1 MTFIIGQR
9 WISNTESQ
17 LGLGIVTDTSHRQVT
32 LNFPAANEERIYATN
47 NPPLSRIMC
56 KEGEELIT
64 NELKTITITHV
75 EDNHGLLLYK
85 GTDESGATHTIT
97 EQSMHCSIKLS
108 TPEQRLFNGLLDK
121 LNSFKLRI
129 DTLNHISRLQQST
142 VRGLLGSRT
151 NHLPHQ
157 IYIAQ
162 EVAQRYAPR
171 VLLADEV
178 GLGKTIEAGMIL
190 HYQLHT
196 GRAQRVLIVVP
207 NTLIHQ
213 WLVEMRR
220 RFNLYFSIIDQNRY
234 DDEQRDAL
242 DDDDTDEIIP
252 VSIHNLFETEQLV
265 LCSIDFLMN
274 NEQAHEHATSAH
286 WDLLVVDEAH
296 HLYWSEDTKSPEYT
310 CIERLSAQS
319 KGLLLLTATP
329 EQVGIESHFARLRLL
344 DSARFYDFEQFK
356 KEEVQYQ
363 SINQMVQ
370 DLINHQQTSQSSDIS
385 PELKD
390 QLQVHLGEQTP
401 SNSND
406 AIKMLLDRHGTGRV
420 LFRNTRSAIQGFP
433 PRHLHPYPLSQPPLY
448 KALINQEAGIHLY
461 PEQRLDKETWMTHDP
476 RVQWLASKII
486 ELRPHKVLVICAE
499 AKTAIAL
506 EQHLKLKA
514 HIRSSTFHEG
524 LTIIERDRAA
534 AYFSEQELGA
544 QALICSEIGSEG
556 RNFQFAHH
564 LILFDLPLN
573 PDLLEQRIGRLDRIG
588 QLHPIQIHVP
598 YLVDTAQE
606 TLFRWYHE
614 GINLFEQS
622 CSVGCSIY
630 DAFEEE
636 LLANLIETNAA
647 QLNTLLTKTQQ
658 YTEKTNR
665 TLHEGRNQL
674 LEINSCNKPLAEEL
688 IQAIETEENNE
699 ELAHYM
705 AKIFH
710 EYGVDHEH
718 HSDHAEILRP
728 TAHMKAG
735 YFPGLKD
742 EGITIT
748 YSRAKAL
755 VREDMEFLSWEHP
768 MVHESMDLVLSTD
781 LGNASLTTISVK
793 NIMPGTLF
801 LETFYTINCAAP
813 KELQLDRF
821 VPFNPIRLLIDLSGK
836 NLSKILN
843 YEQLNKMC
851 KQVQAHLGCA
861 IIKEIRTDIETI
873 LAQSNKIAETQM
885 LDTIETAKLNMT
897 DNITQET
904 NRLLALQKV
913 NPSIRA
919 DEINHL
925 KKQLME
931 SEQFI
936 GSAALQLQ
944 ALRVVINN

>member
-17 LGLGIVTDTSHRQVT
+17 LGLGIIIDTSHRQVT
-32 LNFPAANEERIYATN
+32 LHFPAANEERIYATH
-47 NPPLSRIMC
+47 NPPLSRIIC
-56 KEGEELIT
+56 REGEELISH
-64 NELKTITITHV
+64 ELKTITITHID
-75 EDNHGLLLYK
+75 ENQGLLVY
-85 GTDESGATHTIT
+85 SGFDDSGVMHTIP
-97 EQSMHCSIKLS
+97 EQLMHCSIKLS
-108 TPEQRLFNGLLDK
+108 TPQQRLLNGLLDK
-121 LNSFKLRI
+121 LNAFKLRI
-129 DTLNHISRLQQST
+129 DTLNHISRLQQSK
-142 VRGLLGSRT
+142 VSGLLGSRT

-196 GRAQRVLIVVP
+196 GRAQRVLLIVP
-207 NTLIHQ
+207 HTLIHQ

-234 DDEQRDAL
+234 DDDQRDAL
-242 DDDDTDEIIP
+242 DDDDAHESRP
-252 VSIHNLFETEQLV
+252 VDISNLFETEQLV

-274 NEQAHEHATSAH
+274 NQQASDHVKSAH

-296 HLYWSEDTKSPEYT
+296 HLYWSEETISPEYT
-310 CIERLSAQS
+310 LIEQLSAQS

-344 DSARFYDFEQFK
+344 DPARFYNFKQFK

-363 SINQMVQ
+363 SINQVVQ
-370 DLINHQQTSQSSDIS
+370 NLLTNQQTSQSSDIS
-385 PELKD
+385 PELQD

-401 SNSND
+401 SNTHD

-433 PRHLHPYPLSQPPLY
+433 PRHLHPYPLSQTPIY
-448 KALINQEAGIHLY
+448 KALIDQEAGINLY
-461 PEQRLDKETWMTHDP
+461 PEQRLDQETWMTHDP
-476 RVQWLASKII
+476 RVQWLASKINA
-486 ELRPHKVLVICAE
+486 LRPDKVLVICTE

-506 EQHLKLKA
+506 EQYLKLTA

-524 LTIIERDRAA
+524 LSIIERDRAA

-556 RNFQFAHH
+556 RNFQFSHH

-598 YLVDTAQE
+598 YLVGTAQE

-622 CSVGCSIY
+622 CAVGCSIY
-630 DAFEEE
+630 ETFEEE
-636 LLANLIETNAA
+636 LLANLITTNEA
-647 QLNTLLTKTQQ
+647 QLNALIIQTQKH
-658 YTEKTNR
+658 TEKTNR
-665 TLHEGRNQL
+665 ILHEGRNQL

-688 IQAIETEENNE
+688 IHAIETEENNQ
-699 ELAHYM
+699 ELANYM
-705 AKIFH
+705 VKIFH
-710 EYGVDHEH
+710 EYGVEHEH

-728 TAHMKAG
+728 SAHMKEG
-735 YFPGLKD
+735 YFPGLKED
-742 EGITIT
+742 GTLIT
-748 YSRAKAL
+748 YSRSKAL

-768 MVHESMDLVLSTD
+768 MVRESMELILSTE
-781 LGNASLTTISVK
+781 LGNATLTTISVK
-793 NIMPGTLF
+793 NIAPGTLF
-801 LETFYTINCAAP
+801 LESFYTINCAAP
-813 KELQLDRF
+813 KALQLDRF
-821 VPFNPIRLLIDLSGK
+821 VPYSPIRLLMDLSGK
-836 NLSKILN
+836 NLSAILN
-843 YEQLNKMC
+843 YEQLNTMC
-851 KQVQAHLGCA
+851 KKIQAHLGTA
-861 IIKEIRTDIETI
+861 IIKQIRNDIETI
-873 LAQSNKIAETQM
+873 LNQSNKIAEAQM
-885 LDTIETAKLNMT
+885 LDTIKTATVHMRDTIN
-897 DNITQET
+897 QEI
-904 NRLLALQKV
+904 NRLVALQKV

-919 DEINHL
+919 DEIDHL
-925 KKQLME
+925 KKQLFE

-936 GSAALQLQ
+936 GNATLQLQ

>member
-1 MTFIIGQR
+1 M
-9 WISNTESQ
+9 
-17 LGLGIVTDTSHRQVT
+17 
-32 LNFPAANEERIYATN
+32 
-47 NPPLSRIMC
+47 
-56 KEGEELIT
+56 
-64 NELKTITITHV
+64 
-75 EDNHGLLLYK
+75 
-85 GTDESGATHTIT
+85 
-97 EQSMHCSIKLS
+97 
-108 TPEQRLFNGLLDK
+108 
-121 LNSFKLRI
+121 
-129 DTLNHISRLQQST
+129 
-142 VRGLLGSRT
+142 
-151 NHLPHQ
+151 
-157 IYIAQ
+157 
-162 EVAQRYAPR
+162 
-171 VLLADEV
+171 
-178 GLGKTIEAGMIL
+178 
-190 HYQLHT
+190 
-196 GRAQRVLIVVP
+196 
-207 NTLIHQ
+207 
-213 WLVEMRR
+213 
-220 RFNLYFSIIDQNRY
+220 
-234 DDEQRDAL
+234 
-242 DDDDTDEIIP
+242 
-252 VSIHNLFETEQLV
+252 
-265 LCSIDFLMN
+265 
-274 NEQAHEHATSAH
+274 
-286 WDLLVVDEAH
+286 
-296 HLYWSEDTKSPEYT
+296 
-310 CIERLSAQS
+310 
-319 KGLLLLTATP
+319 
-329 EQVGIESHFARLRLL
+329 
-344 DSARFYDFEQFK
+344 
-356 KEEVQYQ
+356 
-363 SINQMVQ
+363 
-370 DLINHQQTSQSSDIS
+370 
-385 PELKD
+385 
-390 QLQVHLGEQTP
+390 
-401 SNSND
+401 
-406 AIKMLLDRHGTGRV
+406 
-420 LFRNTRSAIQGFP
+420 
-433 PRHLHPYPLSQPPLY
+433 
-448 KALINQEAGIHLY
+448 
-461 PEQRLDKETWMTHDP
+461 
-476 RVQWLASKII
+476 
-486 ELRPHKVLVICAE
+486 
-499 AKTAIAL
+499 
-506 EQHLKLKA
+506 
-514 HIRSSTFHEG
+514 
-524 LTIIERDRAA
+524 
-534 AYFSEQELGA
+534 
-544 QALICSEIGSEG
+544 
-556 RNFQFAHH
+556 
-564 LILFDLPLN
+564 ILFDLPLN

>member
-17 LGLGIVTDTSHRQVT
+17 LGLGIITDIGHRQVT

-47 NPPLSRIMC
+47 NPPLSRIIC
-56 KEGEELIT
+56 KEGDDLIT
-64 NELKTITITHV
+64 NELKTITVTHV
-75 EDNHGLLLYK
+75 EENHGLLLYC
-85 GTDESGATHTIT
+85 GIDELGATHTIP
-97 EQSMHCSIKLS
+97 EQCLHCSIKLS
-108 TPEQRLFNGLLDK
+108 TPEQRLFNGLIDK

-129 DTLNHISRLQQST
+129 DTLNHMSRLQHSK

-190 HYQLHT
+190 HYQLYT
-196 GRAQRVLIVVP
+196 NRAKRVLIVVP

-213 WLVEMRR
+213 WLIEMRR

-234 DDEQRDAL
+234 DDEQHDAL
-242 DDDDTDEIIP
+242 DDDDSHEIIP
-252 VSIHNLFETEQLV
+252 DSASNMFETEQLV
-265 LCSIDFLMN
+265 LCSIDFLIN
-274 NEQAHEHATSAH
+274 NERAYDDAISAN

-296 HLYWSEDTKSPEYT
+296 HLYWSEETKSREYT
-310 CIERLSAQS
+310 CIEQLSAQS

-356 KEEVQYQ
+356 KEEAQYQ
-363 SINQMVQ
+363 SINQVVQ
-370 DLINHQQTSQSSDIS
+370 NLINYQQTAQNNEIS
-385 PELKD
+385 PELTD
-390 QLQVHLGEQTP
+390 QLKVHLGEEIP
-401 SNSND
+401 LNSHD
-406 AIKMLLDRHGTGRV
+406 AINMLVDRHGTGRV
-420 LFRNTRSAIQGFP
+420 LFRNTRSAVQGFP
-433 PRHLHPYPLSQPPLY
+433 QRQLHPYPLSQTPLY
-448 KALINQEAGIHLY
+448 HALIKQDEDINLY
-461 PEQRLDKETWMTHDP
+461 PEHRLNKEEWIAHDP

-486 ELRPHKVLVICAE
+486 DLQPQKVLVICAE

-506 EQHLKLKA
+506 EQHLKLKVGL
-514 HIRSSTFHEG
+514 RSSTFHEG

-534 AYFSEQELGA
+534 AYFSELELGA

-588 QLHPIQIHVP
+588 QLHAIQIHVP

-630 DAFEEE
+630 ETFEEE
-636 LLANLIETNAA
+636 LLANLIATNET
-647 QLNTLLTKTQQ
+647 QLNEFIIKTRKH
-658 YTEKTNR
+658 TEKINLA
-665 TLHEGRNQL
+665 LHEGRNQL

-688 IQAIETEENNE
+688 IHAIETEENNQ
-699 ELAHYM
+699 ELVNYM

-710 EYGVDHEH
+710 EYGVDHEP

-728 TAHMKAG
+728 TQHMKAG
-735 YFPGLKD
+735 YFPGLKED
-742 EGITIT
+742 GITIT
-748 YSRAKAL
+748 YSRSKAL
-755 VREDMEFLSWEHP
+755 IREDMEFLSWEHP
-768 MVHESMDLVLSTD
+768 MVHESMDLILSTE
-781 LGNASLTTISVK
+781 LGNTSLTTISVK

-801 LETFYTINCAAP
+801 LEAFYTINCAAP
-813 KELQLDRF
+813 NDLQLDRF
-821 VPFNPIRLLIDLSGK
+821 VTLNPIRLLIDLSGK
-836 NLSKILN
+836 NLSNVLS
-843 YEQLNKMC
+843 YEQLNSMC
-851 KQVQAHLGCA
+851 KQVHAHVGNT
-861 IIKEIRTDIETI
+861 IIKQIRTDIETI
-873 LAQSNKIAETQM
+873 LIQSRKIAEAQM
-885 LDTIETAKLNMT
+885 LDTIETAKLKMT
-897 DNITQET
+897 DTMTQEI
-904 NRLLALQKV
+904 NRLVALQKV
-913 NPSIRA
+913 NLSIRA

-925 KKQLME
+925 KKQLIE

>member
-17 LGLGIVTDTSHRQVT
+17 LGLGIITNTSHRQVT
-32 LNFPAANEERIYATN
+32 LHFPAANEERIYSTN
-47 NPPLSRIMC
+47 NPPLSRIIC
-56 KEGEELIT
+56 KEGEELIS
-64 NELKTITITHV
+64 NELKKITITHV
-75 EDNHGLLLYK
+75 EENHGLLLYS
-85 GTDESGATHTIT
+85 GVDESGAPHTIT
-97 EQSMHCSIKLS
+97 EQALHCSIKLS
-108 TPEQRLFNGLLDK
+108 TPQQRLFNGLLDK
-121 LNSFKLRI
+121 ISSFKLRI
-129 DTLNHISRLQQST
+129 DTLNHISRLQQSK

-190 HYQLHT
+190 HYQLYT
-196 GRAQRVLIVVP
+196 GRAQRVLIIVP

-242 DDDDTDEIIP
+242 DEAHEIIP
-252 VSIHNLFETEQLV
+252 VSTNNMFETEQLV

-274 NEQAHEHATSAH
+274 NEQAYEHATSAN

-296 HLYWSEDTKSPEYT
+296 HLYWSEETKSPEYA
-310 CIERLSAQS
+310 CIEQLSAQS

-344 DSARFYDFEQFK
+344 DSARFYDVGQFK
-356 KEEVQYQ
+356 KEEAQYQ
-363 SINQMVQ
+363 SINQVVQ
-370 DLINHQQTSQSSDIS
+370 KLINYQQTSQSSDIS

-390 QLQVHLGEQTP
+390 QLQVHLGEQIP
-401 SNSND
+401 LNSND

-433 PRHLHPYPLSQPPLY
+433 PRHIHQYPLSQTPVY
-448 KALINQEAGIHLY
+448 KALIDQETVINLY
-461 PEQRLDKETWMTHDP
+461 PEQRLDKEQWITHDP
-476 RVQWLASKII
+476 RVQWIASKII
-486 ELRPHKVLVICAE
+486 ELRPHKVLVICSK

-506 EQHLKLKA
+506 EQYLKFKA
-514 HIRSSTFHEG
+514 HIPSSTFHEG

-534 AYFSEQELGA
+534 AYFSEQEFGA

-588 QLHPIQIHVP
+588 QQHAIQIHVP
-598 YLVDTAQE
+598 YLVNTAQE

-622 CSVGCSIY
+622 GLAGCSIY
-630 DAFEEE
+630 EAFEEE
-636 LLANLIETNAA
+636 LLANLMETNEVR
-647 QLNTLLTKTQQ
+647 LNEFIIKTQK
-658 YTEKTNR
+658 YTEKINLI
-665 TLHEGRNQL
+665 LHEGRNQL

-688 IQAIETEENNE
+688 IHAIETEENNQV
-699 ELAHYM
+699 LANYM

-735 YFPGLKD
+735 YFPGLKED
-742 EGITIT
+742 GITIT
-748 YSRAKAL
+748 YSRSKAL
-755 VREDMEFLSWEHP
+755 LREDMEFLSWEHP
-768 MVHESMDLVLSTD
+768 MVHESMELILGTE

-793 NIMPGTLF
+793 NILPGTLF

-836 NLSKILN
+836 NLSKILS

-851 KQVQAHLGCA
+851 KQVQAHLGNA
-861 IIKEIRTDIETI
+861 IIKQIRTDIETI
-873 LAQSNKIAETQM
+873 LAQSNKIAEAQM

-897 DNITQET
+897 DTITQEI
-904 NRLLALQKV
+904 NRLLALQKI

-919 DEINHL
+919 DEIDYL

-931 SEQFI
+931 SEQYI

-944 ALRVVINN
+944 ALRVVINS